1 MSFVAASPGE
11 RSDVQSAVES
21 AVLCPFSESYAE
33 RQTIRTMALHR
44 PSRWGAYYPYVLH
57 SFVKSYRS
65 RRQHKRIHETLIILL
80 SLSPFLTSVQGRGF
94 PTFEVHS
101 IPDLTPCSPFTFSWT
116 GGTAPFA
123 LFMIDDDTGDTV
135 DEFQN
140 IESSSFTW
148 TPELGESRRLLLF
161 AQVLDVNDNDDE
173 TEDFVVQAASCT
185 TSSSS
190 VSSITLQ
197 STAVSSTTITVTA
210 SASPPPAGIS
220 SPTSVA
226 ATSHPTQSSSTLQT
240 PSSHETSAPS
250 TSLLSSSS
258 ILSAN
263 SGSTITSTTTATVGS
278 VNGFTSFPDSKAPST
293 SMLPSPSTSKAPS
306 RAGEIAGIVLGALA
320 LLCMLIIFVIWR
332 RATRRSS
339 PNAHSAEEKSID
351 VSSSHPEWNNPSQYS
366 KATMLLQAYPRTSRM
381 ASTGL
386 SEGSTLLDDDRSGIL
401 PRGSN
406 PSSVAVEPSA
416 SDCPI
421 RSLSQHLPR
430 PHSNVDKGANT
441 NGIEFEASTSLTD
454 MDRVARGAEE
464 RPSVYVDESKMRSV
478 ANMEGDAIWDRTAR
492 MTRTESDGGIRLAG
506 GPQDI
511 MDAFDDGATS
521 TLPPPY
527 HRYEV

>member
-1 MSFVAASPGE
+1 
-11 RSDVQSAVES
+11 
-21 AVLCPFSESYAE
+21 
-33 RQTIRTMALHR
+33 MALHR